1 MSNPGCSTTDKNQT
15 VDSAESLCGHCN
27 KLVKNDSLAMECEIC
42 NLWYHIKCQG
52 ITKAEYEYIKGGS
65 KKKSLSKLHWYCL
78 TCDRIAVNFM
88 KTMASLHIKHQI
100 LEDKVDNLE
109 EKMKN
114 KVDKEEVDQLKEE
127 IGSIRK
133 GQKQALEEQWK
144 KIEENLLNH
153 QKENTVKINKEDII
167 SVNDVIEKKIKEK
180 DVEERARKDRRN
192 NMAIFGIKE
201 CEAMSGK
208 EKQEVDLKE
217 VQKILKDCCEV
228 ELKQDNVAK
237 VIRMGK
243 YTEGKKRP
251 IIITIGTEEKKREI
265 FKNLHKLRRS
275 THNITIT
282 HDLTVR
288 QREELH
294 ELIKEAKNKEECDQ
308 SGRFIYR
315 VRGPPWGWYVKKIV
329 KSSEE
334 GKA

>member
-1 MSNPGCSTTDKNQT
+1 MSNPECSTTDKNQI

-27 KLVKNDSLAMECEIC
+27 KLVKNDSPAMECEIC
-42 NLWYHIKCQG
+42 NLWYHIKCQA
-52 ITKAEYEYIKGGS
+52 INKAEYEYIKGGS
-65 KKKSLSKLHWYCL
+65 KKKTLSKLHWYCL

-88 KTMASLHIKHQI
+88 KTMANLHTKHQI
-100 LEDKVDNLE
+100 LEDKADNLK

-127 IGSIRK
+127 IASIRK
-133 GQKQALEEQWK
+133 GQKQALEERWK
-144 KIEENLLNH
+144 KIEENSLNH
-153 QKENTVKINKEDII
+153 WKENTVKINKEDII

-192 NMAIFGIKE
+192 NMVIFGIKE
-201 CEAMSGK
+201 CEEMSGK

-251 IIITIGTEEKKREI
+251 IIIMIGTEEKKKEI

-275 THNITIT
+275 ADNITIT
-282 HDLTVR
+282 HDLKSTT
-288 QREELH
+288 
-294 ELIKEAKNKEECDQ
+294 K
-308 SGRFIYR
+308 
-315 VRGPPWGWYVKKIV
+315 RG
-329 KSSEE
+329 
-334 GKA
+334 AA